1 MPDTPLDA
9 PGLSAFGSL
18 RAEDEPWLRACF
30 TLPAEFER
38 VIAPRS
44 TIIFGGPGSGKTAL
58 HQETRARCFRADGW
72 PLRLLVDWRPAP
84 LAPSAPAD
92 IAWVKQQA
100 EQLFDRCAA
109 TLAEML
115 AQSPAIYADAPLWAQ
130 ARLAWFIHQCLK
142 GDPYLR
148 FGALL
153 DPAQP
158 GCVLLTQL
166 FTRPAP
172 TSLFSEAGPEQVIA
186 ELTNALRATGLEGIW
201 VLSDGLEDWSGV
213 DAAAYV
219 RGLGAFLSTLPLFE
233 KAGLIYKLWAPLTFE
248 AELSRAG
255 GLARRRVDSVRLQ
268 WELAALRQLVE
279 CRVALALG
287 EPQFDLAQL
296 CPVAEFLPWLEKAGG
311 DVPRAW
317 LDQLAPLVK
326 YYAAH
331 GRQPLDAKTWLR
343 LRREHPPRIY
353 LDETST
359 RVLVGGR
366 EIDLEDLP
374 AKSYEMLRYL
384 YQHAGEVV
392 GKGELYYQCYLGLE
406 RIPRTAEDKDYA
418 SPKDYEGLIDTSL
431 WRLRRA
437 IEPDP
442 AQPVLLVSKRGH
454 GVVLNVRW

>member
-1 MPDTPLDA
+1 MPETPRDA
-9 PGLSAFGSL
+9 PGLLAFGSL
-18 RAEDEPWLRACF
+18 RAEDELWLRSCF
-30 TLPAEFER
+30 TPPPEFER
-38 VIAPRS
+38 IIAPRS
-44 TIIFGGPGSGKTAL
+44 TIVFGGPGAGKTAL
-58 HQETRARCFRADGW
+58 YQEARARCVRPNDA

-84 LAPSAPAD
+84 LAPGAPAD
-92 IAWVKQQA
+92 IAWVKQQV

-115 AQSPAIYADAPLWAQ
+115 AQRPAIYADAPPWAQ
-130 ARLAWFIHQCLK
+130 ARLAWFIHQCLQ
-142 GDPYLR
+142 GDAYIRLGSLLDTAQPG
-148 FGALL
+148 GALL
-153 DPAQP
+153 AQ
-158 GCVLLTQL
+158 LLAA
-166 FTRPAP
+166 PAP
-172 TSLFSEAGPEQVIA
+172 LILYAEASPEQVIA
-186 ELTNALRATGLEGIW
+186 ELTGALRATGLEGIW

-268 WELAALRQLVE
+268 WDAVTLRRLTE
-279 CRVALALG
+279 CRATLALG
-287 EPQFDLAQL
+287 DANFDLEQL
-296 CPVAEFLPWLEKAGG
+296 CQADAFLPWLEKVGG
-311 DVPRAW
+311 DAPRAW
-317 LDQLAPLVK
+317 LDQLAPLIK

-331 GRQPLDAKTWLR
+331 GRKPLDAKTWLR

-353 LDETST
+353 MDDTST

-392 GKGELYYQCYLGLE
+392 AKGELYYRCYLGLE

-454 GVVLNVRW
+454 GIVLNVRW